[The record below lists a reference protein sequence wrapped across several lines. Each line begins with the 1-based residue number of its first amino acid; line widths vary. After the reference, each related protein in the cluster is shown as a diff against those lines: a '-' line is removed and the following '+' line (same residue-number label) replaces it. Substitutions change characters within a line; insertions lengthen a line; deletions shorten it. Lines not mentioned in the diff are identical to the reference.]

1 MRDSVGGPGT
11 PARICLIGFM
21 GSGKSTVG
29 PVLAG
34 RLGWEFVDLDTLVE
48 ARAGCPISA
57 VFEEHG
63 EERFRALE
71 SACLR
76 DAAMRRRVVIATGGG
91 APMGEANRWFFEDA
105 GTVVFHLGVSL
116 DEAMARTRGDAS
128 RPLLA
133 RGSDDVHR
141 LYESRLPLYRELGI
155 GILTDGRTPEEVAAE
170 ILARLSA
177 R

>member
-1 MRDSVGGPGT
+1 MD

-29 PVLAG
+29 PLLAG

-48 ARAGCPISA
+48 ARAGRPIAA

-63 EERFRALE
+63 EGRFRALE

-76 DAAMRRRVVIATGGG
+76 EAAERRRTVIATGGG
-91 APMGEANRWFFEDA
+91 APMGDANRWFFEDA
-105 GTVVFHLGVSL
+105 GTAVFHLGVSL

-133 RGSDDVHR
+133 GGADDVHR
-141 LYESRLPLYRELGI
+141 LYESRLPLYRKLGTEV
-155 GILTDGRTPEEVAAE
+155 LTDGRTPEEIAAE
-170 ILARLSA
+170 ILARLA
-177 R
+177 VR